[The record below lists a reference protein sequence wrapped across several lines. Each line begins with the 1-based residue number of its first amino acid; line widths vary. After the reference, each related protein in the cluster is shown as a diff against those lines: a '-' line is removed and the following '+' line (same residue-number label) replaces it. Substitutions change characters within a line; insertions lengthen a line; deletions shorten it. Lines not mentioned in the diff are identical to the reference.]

1 MYLYNFNFRY
11 SFKTDLISWSS
22 LKRYIKKKKTI
33 ESFYRNQ
40 SSPPARENL
49 SSLIPPRIPAQ
60 RVQLRTVPWLF
71 LFYGSYSSLYRVEVS
86 FFFFFYEQILEPSTV
101 INITGVKQ
109 HECLLPSRKVRRKLF
124 QPSAWMLFTV
134 LIHANFNGC
143 STLDDF
149 PPLFTTPSRK
159 RWNVRS
165 RISHESRAIK
175 GKLLIRKLSR
185 FDQFR
190 FKCCV
195 LIIADV

>member
-1 MYLYNFNFRY
+1 MIQ
-11 SFKTDLISWSS
+11 FKAI
-22 LKRYIKKKKTI
+22 YKKKKNDRIFLSKPVVTARAWKSLELNSTANSGTTSTI
-33 ESFYRNQ
+33 THGPLIIFILRILFFFVPSGSF
-40 SSPPARENL
+40 
-49 SSLIPPRIPAQ
+49 
-60 RVQLRTVPWLF
+60 
-71 LFYGSYSSLYRVEVS
+71 